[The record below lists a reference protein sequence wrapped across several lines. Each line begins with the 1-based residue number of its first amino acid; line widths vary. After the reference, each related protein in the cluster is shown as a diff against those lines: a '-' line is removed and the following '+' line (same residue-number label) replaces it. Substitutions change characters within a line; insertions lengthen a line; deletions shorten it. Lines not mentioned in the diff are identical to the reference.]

1 MAPYPSGASTLVSW
15 QQIFWRKIIQRHL
28 SRSLQRPGPS
38 QVTLSRRRGRGLII
52 IFTRF
57 GLFWEKNEP
66 TIFLRDIELIKR
78 VQVTDFEHFMDFG
91 FLPNEF
97 VENAGNQFGVADL
110 RGESWRKMKRMVT
123 PPFRF
128 HKPYY
133 CICMFSHN

>member
-1 MAPYPSGASTLVSW
+1 M
-15 QQIFWRKIIQRHL
+15 
-28 SRSLQRPGPS
+28 
-38 QVTLSRRRGRGLII
+38 
-52 IFTRF
+52 
-57 GLFWEKNEP
+57 
-66 TIFLRDIELIKR
+66 
-78 VQVTDFEHFMDFG
+78 TDFEHFMDFG

-110 RGESWRKMKRMVT
+110 QGESWRKMKRMVT